1 MGHGTEN
8 DPTGTVDEARA
19 ERLAGTLQAI
29 ADPTR
34 LQALTALRE
43 GPAALD
49 ALARALGVESSK
61 LSPEMDRLIDLGLV
75 SERGP
80 AYALHDEHVG
90 ALLDE
95 AVGHDAHRGG

>member
-29 ADPTR
+29 ADPAR
-34 LQALTALRE
+34 LQALTALRR
-43 GPAALD
+43 GPSKLD
-49 ALARALGVESSK
+49 DLARTIGVESAK
-61 LSPEMDRLIDLGLV
+61 LSTEMDRLVDLGLV
-75 SERGP
+75 AERGSS
-80 AYALHDEHVG
+80 YALHDDHVG

-95 AVGHDAHRGG
+95 AVGHDQHT